1 MCRLGRKINYL
12 LIKNNLFYL
21 DIPVQRQTAN
31 VSDLCKCGTI
41 RFLKEDLHFCRKIS

>member
-1 MCRLGRKINYL
+1 MWHLGRKINYL

-21 DIPVQRQTAN
+21 DIPVQRKTTT

-41 RFLKEDLHFCRKIS
+41 RFLKKDLQFCR